1 MNEVYLSTIIEKARK
16 TVQGFGYKQST
27 IRHYE
32 RYWKNLS
39 SYFAAN
45 ECEMF
50 SEKVVDQFMIDLKQ
64 QLDSG
69 KIGKSK
75 YKLARRAA
83 YLVKECFANENPIW
97 KRVQYRVQNI
107 KEPVFLRLYNNY
119 ACQLRI
125 EQKSDGT
132 IRTYGNII
140 KQFLEYLELKGFQ
153 EISKVAPQ
161 DVSAFIPYIS
171 NRYPKGL
178 HVLLPAL
185 RSFLRYLE
193 TEKLASSHLVWAV
206 PLNSQRK
213 TPTVSIVT
221 NEEVQEILNNV
232 QTDNP
237 NGKRDYAILLL
248 AARTG
253 LRSGDISNLRLCDI
267 KWKSSTIELTQEKTE
282 KALVLPLLTD
292 VGNAIADY
300 IMNERPQS
308 DSHYVFLRHFAPYIK
323 ISSAVCY
330 NISSRSMD
338 RSGIHQGEGERKGL
352 HCFRHSVA
360 TRLLENETPLSIISS
375 ILGHK
380 SKNSTKIYLSTNL
393 KNLKFCA
400 LGLTGIEVDKEEL
413 L

>member
-1 MNEVYLSTIIEKARK
+1 MNEVFLSTIIEKARK
-16 TVQGFGYKQST
+16 VVQGFGYKEST

-32 RYWKNLS
+32 RYWKSLN
-39 SYFAAN
+39 SYFAEN

-50 SEKVVDQFMIDLKQ
+50 SEKLVDQYIINLKQ

-75 YKLARRAA
+75 YKLARRAT

-97 KRVQYRVQNI
+97 RRIQFRNQNI
-107 KEPVFLRLYNNY
+107 KESAFLLLHNNFVR
-119 ACQLRI
+119 QLQI
-125 EQKSDGT
+125 DQKSYGT
-132 IRTYGNII
+132 IRMYGRII
-140 KQFLEYLELKGFQ
+140 EQFLEYLELKGFQ
-153 EISKVAPQ
+153 EIFKVAPK
-161 DVSAFIPYIS
+161 DVGAFIPYIS
-171 NRYPKGL
+171 TRYPKGL

-193 TEKLASSHLVWAV
+193 TEKLTSSNLIWAV

-213 TPTVSIVT
+213 IPIVSIVT
-221 NEEVQEILNNV
+221 NEEVQELLDNV

-237 NGKRDYAILLL
+237 NGKRDYAILIL

-253 LRSGDISNLRLCDI
+253 LRRGDISNLRLCDI
-267 KWKSSTIELTQEKTE
+267 KWKSSTMEITQEKTNNT
-282 KALVLPLLTD
+282 LVLPLLTD

-300 IMNERPQS
+300 ILNERPQS
-308 DSHYVFLRHFAPYIK
+308 ESPYVFLRHFAPYIK

-330 NISSRSMD
+330 DISSKIMNK
-338 RSGIHQGEGERKGL
+338 SGIHQTDGERKGL

-360 TRLLENETPLSIISS
+360 TRLLENETPLSVISG

-380 SKNSTKIYLSTNL
+380 SKDSTKIYLSTDL

-400 LGLTGIEVDKEEL
+400 LGLTGIEVAKEEL